1 MVGCIP
7 VVESSRGGAAT
18 SGSCDQP
25 NQPPLFPEPYRSA
38 TLPAMTAPDPALA
51 QIAARFDSFTVKG
64 SRGGY
69 TLHDRQSGTAVA
81 RLKPIPDSD
90 RFELLLVRR
99 PRPLANLRR
108 LRPPPAHPGAR
119 PQNRSR
125 RNDLPPADAL
135 NARQFW
141 PKSSLGHLVR

>member
-51 QIAARFDSFTVKG
+51 QIAARFDGFTVKG

-90 RFELLLVRR
+90 RFELLYWSAVRGR
-99 PRPLANLRR
+99 WRTFGDFGR
-108 LRPPPAHPGAR
+108 LRLTLERAHEIVHGETI
-119 PQNRSR
+119 
-125 RNDLPPADAL
+125 
-135 NARQFW
+135 F
-141 PKSSLGHLVR
+141 HLRMR